1 MSHFILLRQ
10 RIKVIETI
18 KKTTG
23 AMRLISM
30 SLHSRLRNQKSSL
43 EAYTQEISRIMRTV
57 LEEQHASHAHE
68 ATGKPDTI
76 TKTPSRILIII
87 GSQKGLCGAF
97 NENLFQFFEKNYTLS
112 EHELIVTVG
121 KYATEYIKKQKIKP
135 FRAFDQFGYANFVT
149 IAEQLKKLCLE
160 HPGNVVIVSNSA
172 PTFFSQKPKEFSL
185 ITTHTYQTELLA
197 YLSSL
202 QLKATFLHILHES
215 LLAEQAARFV
225 SMDLAYRNA
234 DDVLNQTRLDYNK
247 TRQAY
252 VTRELIELSG
262 GMVAQE

>member
-43 EAYTQEISRIMRTV
+43 EAY
-57 LEEQHASHAHE
+57 AHE
-68 ATGKPDTI
+68 I
-76 TKTPSRILIII
+76 RRIKETVVQEAIGSKIPEVEQTSNAPVRLVLLI

-97 NENLFQFFEKNYTLS
+97 NENLFRFFEKEYTLTGT
-112 EHELIVTVG
+112 EQIVTVG
-121 KYATEYIKKQKIKP
+121 KYATEYIKKQGIKP
-135 FRAFDQFGYANFVT
+135 LRTFDQFGISNFVA
-149 IAEQLKKLCLE
+149 IAEQLKKLFLE
-160 HPGNVVIVSNSA
+160 RSQQARIFSNSA
-172 PTFFSQKPKEFSL
+172 PTFFSQKPKEHSL
-185 ITTHTYQTELLA
+185 VSLQASHAELLN
-197 YLSSL
+197 YLASL
-202 QLKATFLHILHES
+202 ELKSTFLHILHES

-234 DDVLNQTRLDYNK
+234 DEVLNQTRLDYNK

>member
-30 SLHSRLRNQKSSL
+30 SMHSRLRNQKTIL
-43 EAYTQEISRIMRTV
+43 ETYTNEIKQI
-57 LEEQHASHAHE
+57 EEE
-68 ATGKPDTI
+68 LRREKPATQPAW
-76 TKTPSRILIII
+76 PSADRKQSQPVVILI

-97 NENLFQFFEKNYTLS
+97 NEQLFNFLRA
-112 EHELIVTVG
+112 EHQLESTDLVLTVG
-121 KYATEYIKKQKIKP
+121 KHATEYIKKNNILPYQSY
-135 FRAFDQFGYANFVT
+135 DQFGASNFVI
-149 IAEQLKKLCLE
+149 IANQLTTALLAS
-160 HPGNVVIVSNSA
+160 GTTSVIIFSNKAS
-172 PTFFSQKPKEFSL
+172 TFLSQKPRKSTITVHYDLAENSL
-185 ITTHTYQTELLA
+185 SNYLNKLKLKSTLLHML
-197 YLSSL
+197 Y
-202 QLKATFLHILHES
+202 ES
-215 LLAEQAARFV
+215 LLAEQAARFL
-225 SMDLAYRNA
+225 SMDMAHRNA
-234 DDVLNQTRLDYNK
+234 DEILTKTRLDYNK